1 MIESIWA
8 VFSAGLLLGAPS
20 GFAPGPMLVLIV
32 SETLRHGKRAGAKV
46 ACIPLLTD
54 APIVL
59 ISGLMFTQITNM
71 NMLLGLI
78 SIIGS
83 IFLLYLGIKSIRAA
97 NLELW
102 DYTPRPLL
110 LKEIMIANLVNPNP
124 YLFWFTVGAPIMVRS
139 FQQNWWTGGSFLLS
153 FYIGLVGVK
162 LILAIAT
169 GNSRDF
175 LQDLFYRRIMQM
187 LSLLLMGFAVFLM
200 LEGIIFLGL
209 LQNWLILLLIKL

>member
-8 VFSAGLLLGAPS
+8 VFTTGLLLGAPS
-20 GFAPGPMLVLIV
+20 GLAPGPMLLLII
-32 SETLRHGKRAGAKV
+32 SETLRHGKRAGVKV

-59 ISGLMFTQITNM
+59 ASGLLFTQITNM
-71 NMLLGLI
+71 NTLLGVI

-83 IFLLYLGIKSIRAA
+83 IFLLHIGIKSLLAA
-97 NLELW
+97 NSEYL

-110 LKEIMIANLVNPNP
+110 LREIMIANLTNPNP

-139 FQQNWWTGGSFLLS
+139 FQHNLSKGLSFLVS
-153 FYIGLVGVK
+153 FYLGMVGIK

-169 GNSRDF
+169 GDSRDF
-175 LQDLFYRRIMQM
+175 LQGFLYRSTMQL
-187 LSLLLMGFAVFLM
+187 LSLMLICFAIYLM
-200 LEGIIFLGL
+200 LDGITSLRLI
-209 LQNWLILLLIKL
+209 QN

>member
-8 VFSAGLLLGAPS
+8 VFTTGLLLGAPS
-20 GFAPGPMLVLIV
+20 GLAPGPMLLLII
-32 SETLRHGKRAGAKV
+32 SETLRHGKRAGVKV

-59 ISGLMFTQITNM
+59 ASGLLFTQITNM
-71 NMLLGLI
+71 NTLLGVI

-83 IFLLYLGIKSIRAA
+83 IFLLHIGIKSLLAA
-97 NLELW
+97 NSEFL

-110 LKEIMIANLVNPNP
+110 LREIMIANLTNPNP

-139 FQQNWWTGGSFLLS
+139 FQHNLSKGIIFLVS
-153 FYIGLVGVK
+153 FYLGMVGIK

-169 GNSRDF
+169 GESRDF
-175 LQDLFYRRIMQM
+175 LQGFLYRSTMQL
-187 LSLLLMGFAVFLM
+187 LSLMLICFAIYLM
-200 LEGIIFLGL
+200 LDGISSLRLI
-209 LQNWLILLLIKL
+209 QN

>member
-1 MIESIWA
+1 VIESIWA